1 MGKRILS
8 RRRGAAPPRMI
19 SPSHL
24 HHGDVKYPVKW
35 MGTATVQSIAHAVGR
50 SCIFATL
57 KTEDGTELTHIAN
70 EGLSVGQQ
78 VTFTDTTQIQPGNVT
93 IVSKIPEGTPVFN
106 IESRPNDGGR
116 FVKTAGT
123 AAEIVTHAESGKTII
138 RMPSGKF
145 REFHPL
151 ARATIGLV
159 AGGGRGD
166 KPFMKAGKKFHA
178 MRAKGVRWPRVRGVA
193 MNPVDHPHGG
203 GSHNFKG
210 APTSQRR
217 GTPPGAMV
225 GKIAPKRTGMR
236 R

>member
-8 RRRGAAPPRMI
+8 RRRGAAPPRMV

-24 HHGDVKYPVKW
+24 HHGDVKYPVNWK
-35 MGTATVQSIAHAVGR
+35 GTAVVERLAHATGR
-50 SCIFATL
+50 TCVFATL
-57 KTEDGTELTHIAN
+57 KTADGKELLHIAN
-70 EGLSVGQQ
+70 EGMSVGQE
-78 VTFTDTTQIQPGNVT
+78 VVFTDTTQIQPGNVT
-93 IVSKIPEGTPVFN
+93 VVSKIPEGTPIYN
-106 IESRPNDGGR
+106 IEARPNDGGK

-123 AAEIVTHAESGKTII
+123 AAEIVTHAESGKTIV

-166 KPFMKAGKKFHA
+166 KPFLKAGKKHHA

-210 APTSQRR
+210 APTSQAR
-217 GTPPGAMV
+217 GTPPGAKV

>member
-8 RRRGAAPPRMI
+8 RRRGGAPPRMI

-24 HHGDVKYPVKW
+24 HKGNIAYPVNWK
-35 MGTATVQSIAHAVGR
+35 GSATVESIEHAPGR
-50 SCIFATL
+50 TGILARL
-57 KTEDGTELTHIAN
+57 KTMEGKDLLHIAN
-70 EGLSVGQQ
+70 EGMALGQT
-78 VTFTDTTQIQPGNVT
+78 VVFTDTTQIQPGNVT
-93 IVSKIPEGTPVFN
+93 IVSRIPEGTPVFN
-106 IESRPNDGGR
+106 IEARPNDGGK
-116 FVKTAGT
+116 FVKTGGT
-123 AAEIVTHAESGKTII
+123 AAEIVTHNEKTTTI

-166 KPFMKAGKKFHA
+166 KPFLKAGKKFHA

-210 APTSQRR
+210 MPTSQRR
-217 GTPPGAMV
+217 GTPPGALV